1 MYNSTIMVVFILDH
15 LEKKQISSDPLLAS
29 YVEFVIM
36 LGFRQRNLDVT
47 ITTETTSAE
56 QVNKE
61 K

>member
-1 MYNSTIMVVFILDH
+1 MYNIGGFYPWPSR
-15 LEKKQISSDPLLAS
+15 EKQISSDPLLAS